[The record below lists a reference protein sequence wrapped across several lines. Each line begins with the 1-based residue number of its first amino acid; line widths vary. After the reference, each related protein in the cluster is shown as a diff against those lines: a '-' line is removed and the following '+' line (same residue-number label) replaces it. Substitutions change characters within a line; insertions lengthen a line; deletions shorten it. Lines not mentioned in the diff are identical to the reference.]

1 MLHGVGDLT
10 STSNLPRFDYHYVF
24 QYIQFSE
31 RERGGRETERDS
43 EREREREREADSESE
58 MQRERDTQT
67 ERQKEINVIL
77 PHGTDCSTVLGIQL
91 PHLTLQDLIIS
102 MFSIFP
108 MFRERERERD
118 TDRETERDKCNP
130 PRWHRLHHSVEN

>member
-1 MLHGVGDLT
+1 
-10 STSNLPRFDYHYVF
+10 
-24 QYIQFSE
+24 
-31 RERGGRETERDS
+31 
-43 EREREREREADSESE
+43 

-108 MFRERERERD
+108 MFRERERE
-118 TDRETERDKCNP
+118 TLTERQKEINVILPGGTDCTTVLRIELSPLPSMKCNILP
-130 PRWHRLHHSVEN
+130 GGTDCSTVLVI